1 MERYTVFTDWKNQY
15 SKKDRGLRA
24 LSRHLPFSPGKYLA
38 QRISFI
44 PWTCL
49 SCWKQLGKGPE
60 KANLAGGG
68 GELQQTGFSTLVD
81 GLNAGCM
88 GPPHP
93 HPQPWRA
100 RGSSGHTLH
109 HPFAS
114 KGDKRSPSYTL
125 SCPRS
130 VKGQNWKNSSSL
142 LFEIL
147 FLQSVA
153 HWTHPNIYW
162 YEQPYLIS

>member
-1 MERYTVFTDWKNQY
+1 MSSRGPEVEIASSRQASGCSASFPLSQY

-93 HPQPWRA
+93 HPQP
-100 RGSSGHTLH
+100 
-109 HPFAS
+109 
-114 KGDKRSPSYTL
+114 
-125 SCPRS
+125 
-130 VKGQNWKNSSSL
+130 
-142 LFEIL
+142 
-147 FLQSVA
+147 
-153 HWTHPNIYW
+153 
-162 YEQPYLIS
+162 

>member
-1 MERYTVFTDWKNQY
+1 MLCLHAALRWRLLQVGKPQGVQRLFLSLSIQ
-15 SKKDRGLRA
+15 KKDRGLRA

-93 HPQPWRA
+93 HPQP
-100 RGSSGHTLH
+100 
-109 HPFAS
+109 
-114 KGDKRSPSYTL
+114 
-125 SCPRS
+125 
-130 VKGQNWKNSSSL
+130 
-142 LFEIL
+142 
-147 FLQSVA
+147 
-153 HWTHPNIYW
+153 
-162 YEQPYLIS
+162 